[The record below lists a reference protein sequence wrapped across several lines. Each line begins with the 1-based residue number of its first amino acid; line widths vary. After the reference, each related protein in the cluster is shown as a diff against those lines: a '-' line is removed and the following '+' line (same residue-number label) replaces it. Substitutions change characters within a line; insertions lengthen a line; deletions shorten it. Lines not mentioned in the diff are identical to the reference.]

1 MDVIQ
6 SVERNG
12 VVGVKWQKKNLLIKI
27 MKMKAYILSPDV
39 KNPVL
44 KRTYFEPV
52 CTSLQA
58 HIAMNIGL

>member
-1 MDVIQ
+1 MA
-6 SVERNG
+6 
-12 VVGVKWQKKNLLIKI
+12 KKLVNKKI
-27 MKMKAYILSPDV
+27 MKMEVYILNPLV

-58 HIAMNIGL
+58 HIVMNVGL